1 VLARPLA
8 VLALALGAV
17 GALLMAS
24 PPPAPKA
31 RAAAHLPTVLPLP
44 TTAPPAAGATAPTDW
59 HDDEAE
65 VAEVAEVAEE
75 HYCAH

>member
-1 VLARPLA
+1 MVARALA
-8 VLALALGAV
+8 VLAVALGAV
-17 GALLMAS
+17 GGLLMAS
-24 PPPAPKA
+24 PPPDPKA

-65 VAEVAEVAEE
+65 VTEE
-75 HYCAH
+75 HYCGH